1 MKKYGADVPEEGR
14 LKRRQMRK
22 QSWRRKRK
30 GRTPNCRQTCGETAD
45 QRRGLTDGWRGVTVA
60 VCGLTG
66 NGAEVEVVSDDLL
79 VVVVHGALGEAQ
91 VEVVP
96 QVLVNDP
103 P

>member
-1 MKKYGADVPEEGR
+1 MVVWKVEGYG
-14 LKRRQMRK
+14 
-22 QSWRRKRK
+22 
-30 GRTPNCRQTCGETAD
+30 
-45 QRRGLTDGWRGVTVA
+45 
-60 VCGLTG
+60 GLTG

-96 QVLVNDP
+96 QILVNDP

>member
-1 MKKYGADVPEEGR
+1 M
-14 LKRRQMRK
+14 
-22 QSWRRKRK
+22 
-30 GRTPNCRQTCGETAD
+30 
-45 QRRGLTDGWRGVTVA
+45 TVA

-79 VVVVHGALGEAQ
+79 VVVVHRALGEAQ

>member
-1 MKKYGADVPEEGR
+1 MQTNKIKKGTIPDTQR
-14 LKRRQMRK
+14 D
-22 QSWRRKRK
+22 K
-30 GRTPNCRQTCGETAD
+30 GRSSKRMVVWSVEGYS
-45 QRRGLTDGWRGVTVA
+45 
-60 VCGLTG
+60 GLTG

-96 QVLVNDP
+96 QILVNDP